1 MKALVPLERVVYI
14 LQDDTSVRWSANELV
29 DWLNDAQVATQAL
42 RPDSTEE
49 MTSIPMVP
57 GSYQDLSQRSADL
70 LNPSTKLIKVTRN
83 MAIEGRRRA
92 VRLVSRQLMDAVK
105 PDWES
110 SPPAT
115 DAVNYMTDPNLPNC
129 FWVYPPAPVP
139 SATVPAMMCEVQY
152 SATPTPIQP
161 MLLPDKTWR
170 DIVGDLSVKDRFMQP
185 LVDFILY
192 RAYLKDSE
200 YGGNGA
206 RAQTHFQMFQ
216 NALMADQQGTMLAQ
230 PKAKETTM

>member
-1 MKALVPLERVVYI
+1 MKAIVPLERVVYI
-14 LQDDTSVRWSANELV
+14 LQDDTSVRWTANELV
-29 DWLNDAQVATQAL
+29 DWLNDAQVACQAL

-49 MTSIPMVP
+49 VTSIELVP
-57 GSYQDLSQRSADL
+57 GAFQDLGQRSAAL
-70 LNPSTKLIKVTRN
+70 LNPSTKLIGVTRN
-83 MAIEGRRRA
+83 TAIEGRRRA
-92 VRLVSRQLMDAVK
+92 IRLVSRQLMDAVL
-105 PDWES
+105 PNWES
-110 SPPAT
+110 SAPAT
-115 DAVNYMTDPNLPNC
+115 DAVNYMTDPNLPNV

-139 SATVPAMMCEVQY
+139 SAQFPAMMVEVQY

-161 MLLPDKTWR
+161 MNLAGKTWR
-170 DIVGDLSVKDRFMQP
+170 DIVGDLSVKDRFMQA
-185 LVDFILY
+185 LVDFVLY

-230 PKAKETTM
+230 PKAKEATM